1 MRDQVLHACFV
12 SLIASAGSDS
22 RHPDAILFNGVVC
35 SIGDWLENWKITPAM
50 ANRTQ
55 DQSRSSE
62 GSELG
67 TSGGTMTDLTV
78 TNGLVGKGE
87 LSKVVST
94 HVSSDFDGRP
104 VLSTVNFDNGSDH
117 IGSDDHVSQV
127 SLNTLGLFSHGGGLD
142 SSFALL
148 DESGVRA
155 STVTL
160 ERSSVLGGEEVN
172 DLFLVHL
179 EEFIELDTS
188 VDLLLEG
195 LSLDGGGSLGH
206 IY

>member
-87 LSKVVST
+87 LSKVVSA

-127 SLNTLGLFSHGGGLD
+127 SLNTLGLLTVGGLFD
-142 SSFALL
+142 GFLELL
-148 DESGVRA
+148 DESGVR
-155 STVTL
+155 STSVSL
-160 ERSSVLGGEEVN
+160 EGSSVLGAEKVDNLLLG
-172 DLFLVHL
+172 HL
-179 EEFIELDTS
+179 EELIELDTS
-188 VDLLLEG
+188 VHLLLER
-195 LSLDGGGSLGH
+195 LSLNGLGGVGH
-206 IY
+206 T